1 MITSWLRTDVD
12 IYSSE
17 TDIFSYGMV
26 LYEIF
31 CGKTPFKHFENEE
44 VNLIFYNLLKKLL
57 NTIRR
62 INT

>member
-31 CGKTPFKHFENEE
+31 SGQTPFKHFENEE
-44 VNLIFYNLLKKLL
+44 VNL
-57 NTIRR
+57 
-62 INT
+62 